1 MTKVTSSVGAL
12 TLISYSIREWVPTHK
27 KSGAPELSSPRGARD
42 IARLLLDSI
51 VFATTTITKLFPR

>member
-27 KSGAPELSSPRGARD
+27 KFGLPELSSLRGGRD